1 MIIPEGQIFRA
12 DFSCSL
18 GPTHCLMA
26 GPSCDLWKWHRQ
38 LDHLSFDLV
47 SHLSGLDLVRGLPK
61 LKFEKDMVCAPC
73 SMARW

>member
-18 GPTHCLMA
+18 GPTRCLMA
-26 GPSCDLWKWHRQ
+26 GPSSDLWKWHRQ

-47 SHLSGLDLVRGLPK
+47 FRLSGLDLVRGLPK
-61 LKFEKDMVCAPC
+61 LKFE
-73 SMARW
+73 